1 MLTNIP
7 IANFYQLSS
16 FEAPAAPIAVG
27 GLMMMNEVATM
38 LEDEDVFAEMGYTND
53 ECLLLIN
60 RPFDELTG
68 IVDKAKENVD
78 KVLKERSVSENEIKD
93 ETDREQD

>member
-7 IANFYQLSS
+7 LANFYQLAS

-27 GLMMMNEVATM
+27 GLMMMNEVGTF
-38 LEDEDVFAEMGYTND
+38 LEDSDVIIEMGYSEE

-60 RPFDELTG
+60 LPFEELTH
-68 IVDKAKENVD
+68 IVDKSRENVD
-78 KVLKERSVSENEIKD
+78 NFLKNKND
-93 ETDREQD
+93 EDGVTKI